1 MKVMVP
7 RAQRKELRDGIA
19 LAFYKNSNN
28 NNNNNNSDFDKY
40 GSSSS
45 SSSSNSNKNN
55 DNTQQQP
62 NNSGNINNNNSK
74 NNNNN
79 SDNTTVAAATT
90 TTTTAATVL
99 SGTVNHYVCC
109 DREQLADKPAE
120 NFLNSNPRNAKR
132 VNRLQCN
139 DDSLRYKVNTRFLEQ
154 SKHLGNS

>member
-1 MKVMVP
+1 MVP

-19 LAFYKNSNN
+19 PAFYKNSNNN

-40 GSSSS
+40 GG
-45 SSSSNSNKNN
+45 SSSNSNKNN

-62 NNSGNINNNNSK
+62 NNSGNINNKNSK

-79 SDNTTVAAATT
+79 SDNTTVAATTTT